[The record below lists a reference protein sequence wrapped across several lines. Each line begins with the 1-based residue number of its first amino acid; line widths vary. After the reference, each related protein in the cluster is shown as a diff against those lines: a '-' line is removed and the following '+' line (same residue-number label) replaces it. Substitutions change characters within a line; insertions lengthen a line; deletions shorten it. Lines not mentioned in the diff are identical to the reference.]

1 MSIINESLQNITM
14 AGGGV
19 YSLTTRGAEDVIN
32 KSIPL
37 AVSAINSISIS
48 EEQENFTF
56 SDMGTADGGT
66 SIKLVEKLIHS
77 IRKKRPKLD
86 IKIIYADQPKN
97 DFNSLVKTV
106 LGLGHFPSY
115 IENVENVYP
124 FFSANSFYKQIIPD
138 NSLDFG
144 FSATA
149 MHWLSKKPCDISNHV
164 HMIGAEG
171 DEYRIYSDQG
181 KKDWETILYYRA
193 RELKTGGK
201 LVFLNFCRD
210 ENGKYLGNTKGVNMF
225 GNFSQNW
232 KEFFEKGR
240 ISIDEY
246 LRMTLPQ
253 YYNTVEEFIAP
264 LENPNNKVY
273 REGLR
278 LMQIETHLTPCPFA
292 ESFKEHKDALRFAKE
307 YIPTIR
313 SWNESI
319 FFGALDKNRTLEEKE
334 EIIKDY
340 YQMYHDQVKSKPD
353 MHRMDY
359 VHAFIVAEKI

>member
-1 MSIINESLQNITM
+1 MPRKFESFQNITM
-14 AGGGV
+14 AGDGV
-19 YSLTTRGAEDVIN
+19 YSLATRGAEDVIN

-37 AVSAINSISIS
+37 AVGVLNSISIS
-48 EEQENFTF
+48 EELTNFTF

-66 SIKLVEKLIHS
+66 SLKLVEKLIHS
-77 IRKKRPKLD
+77 IRKKRPKID
-86 IKIIYADQPKN
+86 INIVYSDQPKN
-97 DFNSLVKTV
+97 DFNSLVQTV
-106 LGLGHFPSY
+106 LGLGYFPSY
-115 IENVENVYP
+115 IETFGNVYP
-124 FFSANSFYKQIIPD
+124 FFSANSFYKQILPD

-164 HMIGAEG
+164 HMVGADG
-171 DEYRIYSDQG
+171 DEYLIFSEQG
-181 KKDWETILYYRA
+181 KKDWETILFHRA

-201 LVFLNFCRD
+201 MVFLNFCRD

-225 GNFSQNW
+225 GNFAQNW
-232 KEFFEKGR
+232 KYFFEQGR
-240 ISIDEY
+240 INLNEY
-246 LRMTLPQ
+246 QRMTLPQ
-253 YYNTVEEFIAP
+253 YYNTVEEFSAP
-264 LENPNNKVY
+264 FQDLKNKVY
-273 REGLR
+273 LEGLR
-278 LMQIETHLTPCPFA
+278 LKQIETHITPCPFA
-292 ESFKEHKDALRFAKE
+292 ESFMEHKDAQRFAEE

-319 FFGALDKNRTLEEKE
+319 FFGALDNDRKQEERN

-340 YQMYHDQVKSKPD
+340 YKMYQEQVQSSPE

>member
-1 MSIINESLQNITM
+1 MPVKSEPLQNITM

-19 YSLTTRGAEDVIN
+19 YSLATRGAEDVIN

-37 AVSAINSISIS
+37 VIDALNSISIT
-48 EEQENFTF
+48 EELVDFTF

-66 SIKLVEKLIHS
+66 SLKLVEKLIHS
-77 IRKKRPKLD
+77 IREKNPKID
-86 IKIIYADQPKN
+86 INIVYSDQPKN
-97 DFNSLVKTV
+97 DFNSLIHTV

-115 IENVENVYP
+115 LESVENVYP
-124 FFSANSFYKQIIPD
+124 FFSANSFYKQIVKD

-164 HMIGAEG
+164 HMVGAEG
-171 DEYRIYSDQG
+171 EENLIFSEQG
-181 KKDWETILYYRA
+181 KKDWEAILLHRA

-225 GNFSQNW
+225 GNFTQNW
-232 KEFFEKGR
+232 KEFFEQGR
-240 ISIDEY
+240 INLIEY
-246 LRMTLPQ
+246 QRMTLPQ
-253 YYNTVEEFIAP
+253 YYNTVEEFSIP
-264 LENPNNKVY
+264 LQDPNNKVY
-273 REGLR
+273 LAGLR
-278 LMQIETHLTPCPFA
+278 LKQIETHITPCPFA
-292 ESFKEHKDALRFAKE
+292 ESFKEHNDARRFAEE

-319 FFGALDKNRTLEEKE
+319 FFGALDNDRSLKE
-334 EIIKDY
+334 RNQIIDDY
-340 YQMYHDQVKSKPD
+340 YQMYKEQVQSSPD

-359 VHAFIVAEKI
+359 VHAFIVAEKV